1 MPFPFFRSKSAAPTY
16 PALSV
21 VQPAPVAVS
30 VAATTAPGRRQSG
43 SHAAAAPMRS
53 TTPQRNGYFEA
64 LNQNGDRSN
73 LPLGAYSLSSSVASY
88 LGTLQLDQ
96 LVGLSRYIAD
106 NYPLAR
112 FCVRLKKNYACPIN
126 VTSASPSPEWN
137 NKADLWWQSILPL
150 LDFTKRFHFN
160 TLQSAWCQ
168 SLDTDG
174 AVGIM
179 VVEREGLPRVQ
190 TVDRLM
196 LKAPRT
202 ATMAWGGV
210 QQDEFGTV
218 TGYWVETMTEMV
230 PESQFLYLYE
240 PNNMGDYCPLP
251 PMSLGSNDI
260 RDSHEARQ
268 FEKNRIKVRSS
279 IPMYIKTKSGTVEPG
294 QWDDTEDEQPDA
306 TSSASEKM
314 RARGDFEGRMI
325 PVLAEDEE
333 LAAPDLGNDTGTG
346 WFDLVAHLE
355 GHFCYSINIP
365 PAFVQDAKLTGP
377 NQRAVNDK
385 TKKEIDSRK
394 ATMTRAVEWVRLR
407 VIAWAIAKDILP
419 PQVGWEKVSTQ
430 GPAEL
435 SIDQA
440 QQVNDREAVKTGL
453 MTRREFYGKRSLNS
467 DRETTRALN
476 EDEDI
481 IARCRKVADG
491 DSAVLDRLLARYLPA
506 QSVSFPISPVD
517 QNAP

>member
-1 MPFPFFRSKSAAPTY
+1 
-16 PALSV
+16 
-21 VQPAPVAVS
+21 
-30 VAATTAPGRRQSG
+30 
-43 SHAAAAPMRS
+43 MRS
-53 TTPQRNGYFEA
+53 TTPVRAGYYEA
-64 LNQNGDRSN
+64 LNQNGDRAS
-73 LPLGAYSLSSSVASY
+73 LPITPYTLNQSVASY

-96 LVGLSRYIAD
+96 LVWLSRYIAD

-112 FCVRLKKNYACPIN
+112 FCVRLKKNYSCPIN

-137 NKADLWWQSILPL
+137 TKADLFWQSVLPL

-160 TLQSAWCQ
+160 TMQSIWCQ
-168 SLDTDG
+168 ALDTDG

-179 VVEREGLPRVQ
+179 VIERDGLPRVQ
-190 TVDRLM
+190 TVNRLM
-196 LKAPRT
+196 VKTPKE
-202 ATMAWGGV
+202 ATMCWGGV

-218 TGYWVETMTEMV
+218 IGYWVSTMTEMV
-230 PESQFLYLYE
+230 PESQLLYLYE
-240 PNNMGDYCPLP
+240 PSSDDEYCPLP

-268 FEKNRIKVRSS
+268 FEKRRIKTKSS
-279 IPMYIKTKSGTVEPG
+279 IPMAIRTKSGTVEAG
-294 QWDDTEDEQPDA
+294 QWDDTTDDQPGA
-306 TSSASEKM
+306 TASASEKV
-314 RARGDFEGRMI
+314 RARADFEGGMI
-325 PVLAEDEE
+325 PVLGEDEE
-333 LAAPDLGNDTGTG
+333 LYAPDLGNDTGTG

-394 ATMTRAVEWVRLR
+394 ATMTRAVEWIRLR
-407 VIAWAIAKDILP
+407 VIAWGIANGRLP
-419 PQVGWEKVSTQ
+419 SQVGWEKVSTQ
-430 GPAEL
+430 GPPEL
-435 SIDQA
+435 SIDQS

>member
-1 MPFPFFRSKSAAPTY
+1 MRLPFFSRSQAPAY
-16 PALSV
+16 PSLAV

-30 VAATTAPGRRQSG
+30 VAPSTAPRRGNS
-43 SHAAAAPMRS
+43 AAAPQRS
-53 TTPQRNGYFEA
+53 TTPQRNTYYEA
-64 LNQNGDRSN
+64 LSTNGDRSN
-73 LPLGAYSLSSSVASY
+73 LPLGAYSLSQSVASY

-112 FCVRLKKNYACPIN
+112 FCVRLKKNYSCPIT

-137 NKADLWWQSILPL
+137 TKADLWWQSVLPL

-160 TLQSAWCQ
+160 TLQSVWCQ
-168 SLDTDG
+168 ALDTDG

-179 VVEREGLPRVQ
+179 VVERDGLPRIQ
-190 TVDRLM
+190 TVDRLL
-196 LKAPRT
+196 LKAPKT

-218 TGYWVETMTEMV
+218 VGYWVENMAEML

-240 PNNMGDYCPLP
+240 PNNMGEYCPLP
-251 PMSLGSNDI
+251 PMSLGSNDL

-268 FEKNRIKVRSS
+268 FEKRRIKTKSS
-279 IPMYIKTKSGTVEPG
+279 IPMAIRTASGTVEPG
-294 QWDDTEDEQPDA
+294 QWDDTTDEQPSA
-306 TSSASEKM
+306 TSSNSEKM
-314 RARGDFEGRMI
+314 RARADFEGGMI
-325 PVLAEDEE
+325 PVLGEGEE
-333 LAAPDLGNDTGTG
+333 LYAPDLGGDTSTG
-346 WFDLVAHLE
+346 WFDFVAHLE

-394 ATMTRAVEWVRLR
+394 ATMTRAVEWIRLR
-407 VIAWAIAKDILP
+407 VIAWAIANDILP

-476 EDEDI
+476 EDEEI
-481 IARCRKVADG
+481 IARCRKVANG